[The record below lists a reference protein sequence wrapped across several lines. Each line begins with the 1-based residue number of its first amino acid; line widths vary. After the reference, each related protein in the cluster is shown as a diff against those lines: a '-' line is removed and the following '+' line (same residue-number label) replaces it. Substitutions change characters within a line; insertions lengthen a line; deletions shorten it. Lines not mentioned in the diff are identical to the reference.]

1 MQDFVTIAIFDSAF
15 DIKLTMAKGV
25 LEQGGIEFFA
35 TNENFRSVEP
45 PIGLLPQNMC
55 IELRVPVKKSKEAL
69 RLLEPILSK
78 D

>member
-15 DIKLTMAKGV
+15 DIKLTMAKSL
-25 LEQGGIEFFA
+25 LEQSGIEFFA
-35 TNENFRSVEP
+35 TNEIFRSIEP

-69 RLLEPILSK
+69 QVLEPILNRN
-78 D
+78 